1 MLTPQFWT
9 ATTERAVKTAAQ
21 TLVALIG
28 VDQVGVLE
36 LDWPAMLSVTATAT
50 ILSVLTSIASSPIGV
65 AGPGLSAETIEN
77 TTALNEVEQ
86 SKALDQD
93 ALDAALASESLD
105 DEEGYEP
112 EPAEDAGEAY
122 DVRV

>member
-1 MLTPQFWT
+1 MSMLAPQFWT

-28 VDQVGVLE
+28 VDQVGVTA

-50 ILSVLTSIASSPIGV
+50 ILSILTSIASSPIGA

-112 EPAEDAGEAY
+112 EPVGEES
-122 DVRV
+122 